1 MESMKEN
8 EGECSCFFLEVLQ
21 TCPKYVLD
29 ISRPTLFHDQVTVL
43 CAFII
48 IKCLKA
54 YHKRTANW
62 NRFSLHNASHR
73 LNKSQYSVEK
83 FKRQP
88 ASAAQAPFGCLR
100 EALRQFIPWCP
111 LWCPIRQCSD
121 WSKTFQGKWSRV
133 SDSGTGSSNSAT
145 PFKHQDVAWYVKM
158 FTTGIVFAISIPTCC
173 GWF

>member
-54 YHKRTANW
+54 YHKRTAN
-62 NRFSLHNASHR
+62 
-73 LNKSQYSVEK
+73 
-83 FKRQP
+83 
-88 ASAAQAPFGCLR
+88 
-100 EALRQFIPWCP
+100 
-111 LWCPIRQCSD
+111 
-121 WSKTFQGKWSRV
+121 
-133 SDSGTGSSNSAT
+133 
-145 PFKHQDVAWYVKM
+145 
-158 FTTGIVFAISIPTCC
+158 
-173 GWF
+173 